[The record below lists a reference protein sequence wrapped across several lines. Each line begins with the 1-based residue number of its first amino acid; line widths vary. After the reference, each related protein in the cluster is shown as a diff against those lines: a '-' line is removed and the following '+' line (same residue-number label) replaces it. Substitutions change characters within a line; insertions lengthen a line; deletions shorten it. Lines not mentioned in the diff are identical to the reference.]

1 MNINKK
7 ITEEEIQI
15 NQLENIIRV
24 MNLYGES
31 AERKKFYEQKLVE
44 HKNNFSR
51 LLEKKYLKE
60 G

>member
-7 ITEEEIQI
+7 IAEEEIQI

-31 AERKKFYEQKLVE
+31 AKRKKFYEQKLIE

-51 LLEKKYLKE
+51 LLEEKNLKE

>member
-7 ITEEEIQI
+7 IAEQEIQI

-31 AERKKFYEQKLVE
+31 AERKKSYEQKLIE
-44 HKNNFSR
+44 HKNYFSR
-51 LLEKKYLKE
+51 LLEEKNLKE

>member
-31 AERKKFYEQKLVE
+31 AERKKFYEQKLIE

-51 LLEKKYLKE
+51 LLEKKNLKE